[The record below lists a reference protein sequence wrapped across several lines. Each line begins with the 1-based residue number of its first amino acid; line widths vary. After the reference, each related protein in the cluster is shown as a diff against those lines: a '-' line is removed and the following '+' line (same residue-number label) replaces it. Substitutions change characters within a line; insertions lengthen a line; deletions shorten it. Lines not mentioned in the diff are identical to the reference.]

1 MPVYLFHG
9 EMEPLIENGSTANR
23 MIPEQTDSNQVV
35 APAKD
40 QRAPGVL
47 RGQVWLTIQTWQ
59 AQQLVR
65 GRNGTPEKPA
75 ITGLVG
81 FANQLRMIWQAARN
95 DDPYADWWL
104 IKVHEALDSARQL
117 IKQRQTELDARF
129 DQMTAMEV
137 TVAASS
143 RPYRVPLRFANPY
156 AYRGARLIAEYDTL
170 VRTVLT
176 GTHIGLFD
184 GETSDGLLKPCT
196 RKIRGVFALP
206 QNYRSLGIDRETVRT
221 GTGKAARAAELMGD
235 VPDDV
240 IRGEHRAPFAPR
252 YVQFPKGFAAHIGL
266 TPIVESQSATSETK
280 NDDV

>member
-1 MPVYLFHG
+1 
-9 EMEPLIENGSTANR
+9 
-23 MIPEQTDSNQVV
+23 MIPEQTDSTQASTSTENQ
-35 APAKD
+35 PG
-40 QRAPGVL
+40 PGVL

-65 GRNGTPEKPA
+65 GRNGTSDKPA
-75 ITGLVG
+75 IMGLVG
-81 FANQLRMIWQAARN
+81 FADRMRVIWQAARN

-104 IKVHEALDSARQL
+104 IKVHETLESASQL
-117 IKQRQTELDARF
+117 ISKRQKELDARF

-143 RPYRVPLRFANPY
+143 RPYRMPLRFANPY

-176 GTHIGLFD
+176 GTHIGLLD

-196 RKIRGVFALP
+196 RKIRGAFALP
-206 QNYRSLGIDRETVRT
+206 QNYRSLGIDREAVHK
-221 GTGKAARAAELMGD
+221 GTGKATRAAERMGV

-240 IRGEHRAPFAPR
+240 LLGERRAPLAPR
-252 YVQFPKGFAAHIGL
+252 HVQFPNSFAAHTGL
-266 TPIVESQSATSETK
+266 TPIAESQSTLSKTK
-280 NDDV
+280 NDDA